1 MVRRTLDLAWRSRP
15 EPASSMMTIVATAA
29 ERATEQLESPIPAIQ
44 GADVL

>member
-1 MVRRTLDLAWRSRP
+1 MVRSTLDFAWRSRP

-29 ERATEQLESPIPAIQ
+29 ERATEQVESSMPANQ